1 MGLNGVETFALK
13 EGFQAPKSALDS
25 LSYADIS
32 KRPLAI
38 GQALNGSSRA
48 EAVASKVLW
57 KEPAPNPDA
66 NPKTLSEN
74 PEVRE
79 IQAKIYAELG
89 ISVDTD
95 ANNPFKKLA
104 KGAIDG
110 LIVGNAELVARI
122 REEWIETF
130 LSGLKEQLTTLEGW
144 KKIAEALG
152 TTVMG
157 LVSLDAYKTGKSAAE
172 LWLITTGMG
181 AAGSVA
187 KMAGKSAV
195 RASVKIGRETL
206 EQTVASKTLYG
217 MGRTAEIVGDWLQLP
232 AKWVKKAG
240 EWAINVIWAVWEKT
254 GVNKVLREWVRVG
267 NEAYEKSGAKEV
279 VSATRRAVKA
289 SLDTSIAALGATEIV
304 KAAKWKAGEALEA
317 WQQAKYEKLEAE
329 GKLLPREKLDI
340 DMYSSE
346 QLNWLKRRLWLAES
360 AAKDEVEK
368 AYRLRLYEAMEQY
381 EKLWK
386 MNLERMGTDILEQMR
401 RQGIEDPKKVVAN
414 EIRMVREAY
423 ERGEIKIVRVE
434 FYHPD
439 IPKEWFRS
447 PYQLGEWAVKPPK
460 YGAKREGIDKDLWLY
475 WLDPK
480 YATVLVNE
488 KELSEMVGQYAKNPQ
503 WKQVMVSVFDLASLQ
518 KRSGMTMYDTMLVG
532 GVWKWKEYLLD
543 IDDIFTVRALK
554 NIEKW
559 YNVEVQGIGDFQ
571 KLQSQALG
579 QSVAIWERNMYR
591 EMPNFME
598 LQIMWRVWPP
608 VEHYVDTEV
617 KNVFSK

>member
-1 MGLNGVETFALK
+1 M
-13 EGFQAPKSALDS
+13 
-25 LSYADIS
+25 
-32 KRPLAI
+32 
-38 GQALNGSSRA
+38 
-48 EAVASKVLW
+48 
-57 KEPAPNPDA
+57 
-66 NPKTLSEN
+66 
-74 PEVRE
+74 
-79 IQAKIYAELG
+79 
-89 ISVDTD
+89 
-95 ANNPFKKLA
+95 
-104 KGAIDG
+104 
-110 LIVGNAELVARI
+110 
-122 REEWIETF
+122 
-130 LSGLKEQLTTLEGW
+130 
-144 KKIAEALG
+144 
-152 TTVMG
+152 
-157 LVSLDAYKTGKSAAE
+157 
-172 LWLITTGMG
+172 
-181 AAGSVA
+181 
-187 KMAGKSAV
+187 
-195 RASVKIGRETL
+195 
-206 EQTVASKTLYG
+206 
-217 MGRTAEIVGDWLQLP
+217 
-232 AKWVKKAG
+232 
-240 EWAINVIWAVWEKT
+240 
-254 GVNKVLREWVRVG
+254 
-267 NEAYEKSGAKEV
+267 
-279 VSATRRAVKA
+279 VSATRQAVKA

-304 KAAKWKAGEALEA
+304 KAAKWKAGEALET

-329 GKLLPREKLDI
+329 WKLLPRERLDI
-340 DMYSSE
+340 DMYSPE
-346 QLNWLKRRLWLAES
+346 QLNGLKKRLWLAES
-360 AAKDEVEK
+360 AAKEEVEK

-381 EKLWK
+381 ENLGKR
-386 MNLERMGTDILEQMR
+386 NLERMGTDILEQMR
-401 RQGIEDPKKVVAN
+401 RHGIEDPKKVVAN

-447 PYQLGEWAVKPPK
+447 PYQLGEWTVKPPK

-488 KELSEMVGQYAKNPQ
+488 KELSEMISQYARNPQ

-532 GVWKWKEYLLD
+532 GGWKWKEYLLD

-579 QSVAIWERNMYR
+579 RSVAIWERNMYR